1 MHTKETLRQ
10 EIRQI
15 LHNRLFIVVS
25 NREPYIHLHT
35 ENGIV
40 CTRPASGMALALDPV
55 VQASRGLWVA
65 HGSGDADRGVCD
77 AKGRVRVPPEKPSFT
92 LKRVWLTEEQETN
105 YYYGFSNSALWPLC
119 HIAYRRPTF
128 QQAQWES
135 YQEVNQ
141 IFADAIAA
149 EVGNRKAFIFVQDYH
164 LALLPRMLKQR
175 VPQAVVAQ
183 FWHIPWP
190 NPEVFRICPWR
201 HELLDG
207 LLGNDLLGFHTRF
220 HCLNFT
226 ETVANEV
233 EARPDQ
239 EATAIIYQGSVTKIR
254 SIPISVDFSAIEK
267 QASRPETVERMDELR
282 RRYALPKENL
292 GLGVDRL
299 DYTKGITERI
309 EAIGSFLE
317 HHPEY
322 RGRFAFLQVA
332 PPSRTR
338 VEEYR
343 RLAEEVDQTVE
354 RVNDRHRQGSWQPIL
369 YAKEHLGQADL
380 YALYRMARFC
390 VVSSLHDGMNLVAKE
405 FIAANVDENGVLL
418 LSRFTG
424 SMRQLGDA
432 LIVNPYAVDEL
443 GEKIHQ
449 ALEMDAGEVRWRMR
463 RLREG
468 VRVNNIY
475 KWASTIVHKIGHLS

>member
-1 MHTKETLRQ
+1 MHTRETLRQ

-15 LHNRLFIVVS
+15 LRNRLFIVVS
-25 NREPYIHLHT
+25 NREPYIHRHT

-65 HGSGDADRGVCD
+65 HASGDADREVCD

-92 LKRVWLTEEQETN
+92 LKRVWLNEEQEAS
-105 YYYGFSNSALWPLC
+105 YYYGFSNSALWPLG

-141 IFADAIAA
+141 IFADVVAA
-149 EVGNRKAFIFVQDYH
+149 EVGNRKAFVFVQDYH

-239 EATAIIYQGSVTKIR
+239 EATAIIYRGSVTKIR

-267 QASRPETVERMDELR
+267 QASSPETLKRMEELR
-282 RRYALPKENL
+282 RRYGLPEKNL

-309 EAIGSFLE
+309 EGISSFLD

-338 VEEYR
+338 VEDYR
-343 RLAEEVDQTVE
+343 RLAEEVDRAVE

-369 YAKEHLGQADL
+369 YAKEHLGQQDL

-390 VVSSLHDGMNLVAKE
+390 LVSSLHDGMNLVAKE
-405 FIAANVDENGVLL
+405 YISANVDESGVLL

-424 SMRQLGDA
+424 SVRQLSDA

-443 GEKIHQ
+443 GEQIHQ